1 MVWDSSLAKDDSPD
15 AWLST
20 LALPKIF
27 FLVGPL
33 SAHHW
38 PWRTVAAGF
47 GGGGGVLAIW
57 LPPTTWPFWVL
68 TFSGVKTSPPFGYI
82 WIIQRSLGRSWYLDS
97 SKDDLFYFMLCY
109 ITIKPPFK
117 IGDYV
122 WKFFQASNKQI
133 QDYKQP
139 WAPQTYLLRGLAGK

>member
-20 LALPKIF
+20 LALPNIF
-27 FLVGPL
+27 FWSVRCPPITGHGGLLLQVSVEVEVSLQSDYLQLPD
-33 SAHHW
+33 
-38 PWRTVAAGF
+38 PF
-47 GGGGGVLAIW
+47 GC
-57 LPPTTWPFWVL
+57 WPFQGWKQALHLDIFGLFKGHLEEAGTWILLKMICSTLCYV
-68 TFSGVKTSPPFGYI
+68 TSP
-82 WIIQRSLGRSWYLDS
+82 S
-97 SKDDLFYFMLCY
+97 SRHL
-109 ITIKPPFK
+109 
-117 IGDYV
+117 GDYV